1 MSTFMANK
9 GNIVRKWYVL
19 DAAGKPLGKTAA
31 LAADLLRGKR
41 KPEYTP
47 HADCGDFVIVIN
59 ADYAVLTGKKLDQK
73 FYRTHSGWVGGLKEV
88 KYRTLMQTK
97 PELAMKLAI
106 RGMLPKNIIAKHT
119 LTRLH
124 IYRGA
129 EHEHAVYDQRIR
141 RLGKRRLEE
150 VVEGSQVRK
159 GARRPTLVQIGRR
172 LQHPAHVQHAHK
184 RSVLRRHR
192 IHRRLPEP
200 RRKHLALPR
209 APGDPVPPIRQH
221 HRPFPSL
228 QLRPRPNLIALCAT
242 VSHRNRR
249 VSFSCLPDRAAIAT
263 VERRMRSSATRRA
276 LCWPSPST
284 PYQGSRVP

>member
-1 MSTFMANK
+1 MRAGASNALVAGEERHRLAPDENVVDD
-9 GNIVRKWYVL
+9 GIVGGAVRPPQERLAVFHE
-19 DAAGKPLGKTAA
+19 DAQIAGAA
-31 LAADLLRGKR
+31 LGSQLHLQTIKEETFPGDLHHGRI
-41 KPEYTP
+41 
-47 HADCGDFVIVIN
+47 DFHHVQRN
-59 ADYAVLTGKKLDQK
+59 A
-73 FYRTHSGWVGGLKEV
+73 R
-88 KYRTLMQTK
+88 
-97 PELAMKLAI
+97 
-106 RGMLPKNIIAKHT
+106 MLQQQLLGIGEPSA
-119 LTRLH
+119 
-124 IYRGA
+124 A